1 MRLRSATIVTAALLL
16 IILAACGAGSPA
28 APGVLTNQ
36 GEGAPADAFDRS
48 GGDPSVGDGGG
59 DVPAAVADLADRKI
73 VKTGEI
79 TLEVTNVG
87 SAVGTV
93 RAMALQ
99 LGGYVGG
106 TSAGG
111 VDQAATLTL
120 RIPADRFDDA
130 IDRLHGMDATVL
142 AEATREEDV
151 TSTIVDME
159 ARIKNLEA
167 SEAQYRALVQRAEK
181 IEDILSVQGRLDDVR
196 GQIEQLKAQL
206 EQLSGLAD
214 LSTLTVTLSPTD
226 KLVEE
231 TAAGWDAGDTLDRAM
246 AALVSLGQGLATV
259 GIWLAVV
266 GLPIL
271 IGLAILG
278 LVGIRLFPRLP
289 RRRSSEPPAAAGS
302 DGGAGGGPMR

>member
-1 MRLRSATIVTAALLL
+1 MRPHRTTILAAALLL
-16 IILAACGAGSPA
+16 VILAACGAGSPA

-48 GGDPSVGDGGG
+48 GANPPAAGG
-59 DVPAAVADLADRKI
+59 DSDLPTTVANLADRKI

-87 SAVGTV
+87 SAAGIV

-106 TSAGG
+106 SSAG
-111 VDQAATLTL
+111 DKEQTATLTL

-151 TSTIVDME
+151 TSSIVDLE

-167 SEAQYRALVQRAEK
+167 SEVQYRALVERAEK
-181 IEDILSVQGRLDDVR
+181 IDDILSVQGRLDDVR

-206 EQLSGLAD
+206 EQISGLAD

-231 TAAGWDAGDTLDRAM
+231 TAAGWDAGGTLDRALS
-246 AALVSLGQGLATV
+246 ALVSLGQGFATV
-259 GIWLAVV
+259 GIWLGVV

-271 IGLAILG
+271 ILLALLG

-289 RRRSSEPPAAAGS
+289 RRRPSEPPA
-302 DGGAGGGPMR
+302 

>member
-1 MRLRSATIVTAALLL
+1 MRRRRTTILAAALLL
-16 IILAACGAGSPA
+16 VLLAACGAGSPA
-28 APGVLTNQ
+28 AVGAPGGNQ
-36 GEGAPADAFDRS
+36 GEGAPPDAFDRS
-48 GGDPSVGDGGG
+48 GGNPPTVTDGG
-59 DVPAAVADLADRKI
+59 DLPVAIADLADRKI

-79 TLEVTNVG
+79 TLEVGNIG
-87 SAVGTV
+87 GAVGTV

-106 TSAGG
+106 SSAG
-111 VDQAATLTL
+111 DAEQSATLTL

-130 IDRLHGMDATVL
+130 IDRLHAMDATVL

-151 TSTIVDME
+151 TSSIVDLE

-167 SEAQYRALVQRAEK
+167 SEAQYRALVERAEK
-181 IEDILSVQGRLDDVR
+181 IDDILSVQGRLDDVR

-206 EQLSGLAD
+206 EQLSGLAN
-214 LSTLTVTLSPTD
+214 LSTLTVTLTPTD

-231 TAAGWDAGDTLDRAM
+231 TAAGWDAGDTLDRAL
-246 AALVSLGQGLATV
+246 AALVTLGQGLATV
-259 GIWLAVV
+259 AIWLGVV

-278 LVGIRLFPRLP
+278 LVGIRLRPRLP
-289 RRRSSEPPAAAGS
+289 RRRPSEPPA
-302 DGGAGGGPMR
+302 

>member
-1 MRLRSATIVTAALLL
+1 MRPRSTT
-16 IILAACGAGSPA
+16 ILAAGLLLAILSACGAAAPA
-28 APGVLTNQ
+28 AVGVPGNQ
-36 GEGAPADAFDRS
+36 GEGAPGDALDRPAPETAT
-48 GGDPSVGDGGG
+48 GGDSVLAG
-59 DVPAAVADLADRKI
+59 VADLADRKI

-79 TLEVTNVG
+79 TLEVANVG

-106 TSAGG
+106 SSAGES
-111 VDQAATLTL
+111 DQAAMLTL

-130 IDRLHGMDATVL
+130 LARLHGMDATVL

-151 TSTIVDME
+151 TSSIVDLQ
-159 ARIKNLEA
+159 ARITNLEA
-167 SEAQYRALVQRAEK
+167 SETQYRALLERAEK
-181 IEDILSVQGRLDDVR
+181 IDDILSVQGRLDDVR

-214 LSTLTVTLSPTD
+214 LSTLTVTLTPTD

-231 TAAGWDAGDTLDRAM
+231 TAAGWDAGGTLDRAL
-246 AALVSLGQGLATV
+246 AALVSVGQGLATV
-259 GIWLAVV
+259 GIWLVVV

-271 IGLAILG
+271 LVLAVLG
-278 LVGIRLFPRLP
+278 LVGMRLRPRFP
-289 RRRSSEPPAAAGS
+289 RRRPGAPAA
-302 DGGAGGGPMR
+302 